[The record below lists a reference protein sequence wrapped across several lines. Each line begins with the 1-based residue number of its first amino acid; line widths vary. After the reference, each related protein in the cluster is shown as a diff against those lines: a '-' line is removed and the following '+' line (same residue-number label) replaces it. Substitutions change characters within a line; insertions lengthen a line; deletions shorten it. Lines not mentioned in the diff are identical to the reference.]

1 MASSSSISF
10 HFRRTPRTWTGN
22 PYERQEHSRAV
33 WANSQLLFWFD
44 CLHNKNIKTLRICP
58 HCLAVSLAFVHYF
71 VWVRGV
77 RWKWNEIELDFAKYD
92 PFYLKKHMRWTRRSL
107 SSTINSNCTKL
118 ILKKIV
124 LTQVLIW
131 KGHFFFVFL
140 PSNKFFL
147 TCLTIIFHSCAY
159 YFCVLFM
166 KRVNTTICV
175 MGRTQV
181 KRTLW
186 TPSNL
191 TFRNL
196 N

>member
-1 MASSSSISF
+1 MNLWQNFLFSKSNLKKKF
-10 HFRRTPRTWTGN
+10 
-22 PYERQEHSRAV
+22 
-33 WANSQLLFWFD
+33 SQ
-44 CLHNKNIKTLRICP
+44 NIP
-58 HCLAVSLAFVHYF
+58 
-71 VWVRGV
+71 
-77 RWKWNEIELDFAKYD
+77 NN

-181 KRTLW
+181 KQTIW
-186 TPSNL
+186 TTSNL
-191 TFRNL
+191 TSRSLNSNSSKKQTLNMFGQKWAVNL
-196 N
+196 LCCYKSGFWIMWILNSGLMDHLLFKHN

>member
-1 MASSSSISF
+1 MNVWICDKISYF
-10 HFRRTPRTWTGN
+10 QNQILRKI
-22 PYERQEHSRAV
+22 
-33 WANSQLLFWFD
+33 SQ
-44 CLHNKNIKTLRICP
+44 NIP
-58 HCLAVSLAFVHYF
+58 
-71 VWVRGV
+71 
-77 RWKWNEIELDFAKYD
+77 NN

-175 MGRTQV
+175 MGRTQL

-191 TFRNL
+191 TFRTPNSPEQKNWTL
-196 N
+196 NPNSSKKSNFEHVCSEMGSKSS